1 MTRTQPL
8 LEVRDLKV
16 WFPVRKS
23 LLSKAKTYVRAVD
36 GVSFDIGN
44 REIFCL
50 VGESGCGKTTI
61 ANTLLGLVNATS
73 GSAILNG
80 MNLLKLTKEQR
91 TQFRRNT
98 QMIFQDPYDS
108 LNPHMTVFEI
118 IAEPLEVNNL
128 TNDPEEKES
137 RVKQSLEAVGLAP
150 PQTFL
155 DHYPHQLSGGQRQR
169 VAIAAA
175 LVLKPSLMVA
185 DEPVSML
192 DISVRAGILKLMLD
206 LRNEF
211 DLTYLFITHDLA
223 TARNFVDRI
232 AVMYLGRIVEIGDT
246 KSVIETPLHPYTK
259 ALISVVPVPNPK
271 TRKQKTLLAGEIPNP
286 VEIPPGCR
294 FHTRCPVARER
305 CSQDEPGLEELFPG
319 HYVACPFAGSE
330 WSNEAPTESHAK
342 QSAAPTIKNP

>member
-1 MTRTQPL
+1 
-8 LEVRDLKV
+8 
-16 WFPVRKS
+16 VRKS

-137 RVKQSLEAVGLAP
+137 RVKQCLEAVGLAP

-211 DLTYLFITHDLA
+211 NLTYLFITHDLA

-259 ALISVVPVPNPK
+259 ALISVVPVPDPK

-294 FHTRCPVARER
+294 FHTRCPVARES
-305 CSQDEPGLEELFPG
+305 CSQDEPALEESLPG

-330 WSNEAPTESHAK
+330 WSNKAPTKSHEV
-342 QSAAPTIKNP
+342 